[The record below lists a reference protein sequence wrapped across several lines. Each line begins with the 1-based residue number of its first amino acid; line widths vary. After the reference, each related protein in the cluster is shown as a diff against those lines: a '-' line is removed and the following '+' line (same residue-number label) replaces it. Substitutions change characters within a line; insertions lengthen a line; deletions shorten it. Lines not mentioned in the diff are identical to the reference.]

1 MGLDKLKEFESPF
14 NNKSSAHI
22 QHEKERCKAN
32 TRLSKKGTSM
42 IFTGEKDGSPP
53 ATTPALGNYNIF
65 DEHDA
70 GVALGD
76 DGGKMNKTVGVQ
88 NFGTNTLQVP

>member
-22 QHEKERCKAN
+22 QHEKERYKAN

-42 IFTGEKDGSPP
+42 IFAGDQKDGSPE
-53 ATTPALGNYNIF
+53 ATTPALLSCFSNELDD
-65 DEHDA
+65 DE
-70 GVALGD
+70 LGEERM
-76 DGGKMNKTVGVQ
+76 KMKKKVVVQ
-88 NFGTNTLQVP
+88 NFSANTL

>member
-22 QHEKERCKAN
+22 QQEKERCKAN

-53 ATTPALGNYNIF
+53 ATTPALGN
-65 DEHDA
+65 EHDA

-76 DGGKMNKTVGVQ
+76 GGRKMNKTVGVQ
-88 NFGTNTLQVP
+88 NFL